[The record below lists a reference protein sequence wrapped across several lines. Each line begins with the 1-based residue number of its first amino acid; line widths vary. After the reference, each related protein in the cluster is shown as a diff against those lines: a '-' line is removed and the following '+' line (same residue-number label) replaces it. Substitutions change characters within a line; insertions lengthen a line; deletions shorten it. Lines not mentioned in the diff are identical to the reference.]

1 MPSFSLRTL
10 ATAAFIF
17 TTTTTAFPLFPRDI
31 QWSFDLYPTQACNGT
46 GELHAG
52 SGSTGCRAHLDS
64 VASAYT
70 LNTVADGCRIEFY
83 DNTMCDGNEISDL
96 AGPMTT
102 TQTCRVPNLQR
113 RYASYQVTCE
123 KIEV

>member
-1 MPSFSLRTL
+1 MPSLSVRNL
-10 ATAAFIF
+10 ATVAFLF
-17 TTTTTAFPLFPRDI
+17 TTTTSAFPLFPRDI

-52 SGSTGCRAHLDS
+52 SGSTGCRADLNT
-64 VASAYT
+64 VASAYS
-70 LNTVADGCRIEFY
+70 LNTVADGCRIEFF

-123 KIEV
+123 KNEV